1 MVPDLRGLICRMGTS
16 KNCSLNKSGRIG
28 REWRGF
34 IMIDEELDFKDLFKR
49 EIVECMFACVGFL
62 KQSC

>member
-1 MVPDLRGLICRMGTS
+1 MGTS
-16 KNCSLNKSGRIG
+16 EICSLNKSGHIG

-34 IMIDEELDFKDLFKR
+34 IMMTDEELDFKELFKR
-49 EIVECMFACVGFL
+49 KLVECMFVCFGFL